1 MIKSIVDNSDR
12 NLRLALI
19 QLQAT
24 KYSKNSEA
32 LIAPYKK

>member
-1 MIKSIVDNSDR
+1 MIKSVVESSDR
-12 NLRLALI
+12 NLRLAII

-24 KYSKNSEA
+24 KYSKNSEV